1 MTTDLEQTLQ
11 DGAFKELK
19 MSSSPSN
26 EDKKIEIEEACDA
39 GDLRQLVRLANSTD
53 GFINDTLRC
62 RAWPI
67 LLGFANSDS
76 FTSDTAWRA
85 LPEHRDEV
93 QVRLDVDRAFSYYP
107 KKASEKDMIALKE
120 QLFDLIVSVLRLHP
134 ALCYSQGYH
143 DIAQVFLL
151 VLGQDDARTALTYLS
166 LLRIRDYMLPT
177 LHPALKHLRL
187 LDPIF
192 RQADPILAE
201 HLLRMR
207 INPYFAVSAILTLN
221 AHDISNYSD
230 ITRTFDFL
238 LAHEPVM
245 SLYLIAAM
253 VISRR
258 DEFLE
263 IDDSDM
269 LHFQLS
275 KLPQPLDLQTYID
288 GALYIFHEH
297 PPERLPGP
305 VWYRLHSSSV
315 LKTSRTLARMQ
326 TLEEAEAIF
335 RRQVIQAE
343 RERNREEFRRKAK
356 HFLKQNKMSVISVSA
371 ALVVGCCAIWMRRNG
386 TDQITINLLKSLA
399 KSTWSG

>member
-11 DGAFKELK
+11 NGTFKELE
-19 MSSSPSN
+19 MSKIPSN
-26 EDKKIEIEEACDA
+26 KDKKIEIEKACDA
-39 GDLRQLVRLANSTD
+39 ADLRQLVQLANSTD
-53 GFINDTLRC
+53 GFMEDALRR

-67 LLGFANSDS
+67 LLGFANSNS
-76 FTSDTAWRA
+76 FTSDTAWRT

-134 ALCYSQGYH
+134 TLCYSQGYH

-151 VLGQDDARTALTYLS
+151 VLGLDEARTALTHLS

-177 LHPALKHLRL
+177 LHPALKHLLL

-192 RQADPILAE
+192 RRADPVLAE
-201 HLLRMR
+201 HLLRMG

-221 AHDISNYSD
+221 AHDISNYGD

-258 DEFLE
+258 NEFLE

-275 KLPQPLDLQTYID
+275 KLPQPLDLQTYI
-288 GALYIFHEH
+288 GRALCIFHEH
-297 PPERLPGP
+297 PPERLPGL
-305 VWYRLHSSSV
+305 VWYRLHRSSV
-315 LKTSRTLARMQ
+315 LKTSRSLAKMQ

-335 RRQVIQAE
+335 RVQVIQAD
-343 RERNREEFRRKAK
+343 RERIREEFKRKAK
-356 HFLKQNKMSVISVSA
+356 QFLKQNKMSVISVSA

-386 TDQITINLLKSLA
+386 TDQITMNVLKSLA